1 MRLRSRRAG
10 WAGRPRRDAPSAPA
24 SAGAAGSAG
33 GAPSPRAAAEKPL
46 DAWRVLA
53 TMRPGE
59 PGTKRILRDWGPRLV
74 CVRYRYNPA
83 LKRRVTTA
91 EIVMNEGPWRHKR
104 FEEVGIAIR
113 SWENDLRQAI
123 VEAGGLWDRGL
134 ALWVL
139 PKKRAERLGLGDRL
153 KPIRRDTSNGT
164 SEVLKV
170 TITGDQNLPANGNL
184 PSHIPS
190 RRDRP

>member
-10 WAGRPRRDAPSAPA
+10 WAGKLRRPDTPSASA
-24 SAGAAGSAG
+24 SAAGAGAA
-33 GAPSPRAAAEKPL
+33 PPPRAAAEMPL

-53 TMRPGE
+53 TMRPGD
-59 PGTKRILRDWGPRLV
+59 PGTKRILRDWGLRLV

-91 EIVMNEGPWRHKR
+91 ELVIHEGPWRHKR
-104 FEEVGIAIR
+104 LEEVGVAIR

-134 ALWVL
+134 GMWVL
-139 PKKRAERLGLGDRL
+139 PKRRAERLGLGDRL
-153 KPIRRDTSNGT
+153 KPIRRDPSNAT
-164 SEVLKV
+164 LEALKV
-170 TITGDQNLPANGNL
+170 TITGDRNLPTNGNSPL
-184 PSHIPS
+184 HLST
-190 RRDRP
+190 RRNRP